1 ADKRINHGSTLVIH
15 GGAGIIDRKDFPES
29 KQKEYLDA
37 LKKALLAG
45 HEILKEGGSSIDA
58 VVASVKVMEDCPFF
72 NAGKGSVFTISG
84 KNELEA
90 SIMQGVDSHA
100 AGACTLL
107 STIKNPIILAKT
119 LLQDPE
125 NPHVFLGGIEAEK
138 YAKSKGLE
146 IVDPGYFWTKHRWKQ
161 HLDEL
166 ENKKPMQPEN
176 LRMINNLNNGDSRD
190 VCDAAD
196 PSPIGTVGAVAVD
209 INGIISTATS
219 TGGFNNKKDGRIGD
233 TPLIACG
240 TWADNET
247 CGVSGTGNG
256 EFFIRHSVAY
266 DVAARMKYLDESV
279 QDATS
284 KVIENL
290 SKVGGYGGVIALDK
304 YGNFAMP
311 FNTDGMFRGYIRVS
325 ESIPYAYIFNDDNL
339 NKELVVK
346 FRN

>member
-1 ADKRINHGSTLVIH
+1 EHQDIIASKADMPKETDERINHGPTLVIH
-15 GGAGIIDRKDFPES
+15 GGAGVIDRANFPES

-37 LKKALLAG
+37 LKESLLVG
-45 HEILKEGGSSIDA
+45 YEVLRKGGSSFDA
-58 VVASVKVMEDCPFF
+58 VVASVIVMEDCPFF

-90 SIMQGVDSHA
+90 SIMHGVDSHP

-107 STIKNPIILAKT
+107 KTVKNPIILAKT

-125 NPHVFLGGIEAEK
+125 NPHVFLGGIEAEN

-146 IVDPGYFWTKHRWKQ
+146 MVDPGYFWTKHRWKQ
-161 HLDEL
+161 HLDGL
-166 ENKKPMQPEN
+166 EKKDLIPEN
-176 LRMINNLNNGDSRD
+176 LRMLNNLDAGDSSD
-190 VCDAAD
+190 ND
-196 PSPIGTVGAVAVD
+196 PNPIGTVGAVAVD
-209 INGIISTATS
+209 IDGIISTATS

-266 DVAARMKYLDESV
+266 DVAARMKYLEESV
-279 QDATS
+279 QDAAS
-284 KVIENL
+284 NVIEHL
-290 SKVGGYGGVIALDK
+290 SKVGGIGGVIALDK

-311 FNTDGMFRGYIRVS
+311 FNTEGMFRGYIRIS
-325 ESIPYAYIFNDDNL
+325 EGIPYANVFKD
-339 NKELVVK
+339 E
-346 FRN
+346 